1 MQTIKLRKFTV
12 LLHRY
17 IGIVVGLI
25 LIVVGL
31 TGSLLVF
38 NTEIEQFMVTQKF
51 GAVAPQ
57 EQRIPAEKI
66 LETAK
71 AAIANRPELKV
82 TGMVPPKEA
91 TSPWQARAFGE
102 PDSFAQV
109 FVNPYTGQV
118 MGVLDGKAN
127 IMQTILKLHYELLA
141 GDTGMKIAGIAG
153 LLMFVLGVTGLI
165 LWPGWRNLFSGLRIK
180 WKAHPQRFN
189 FDIHKVAGV
198 VAATFL
204 VFTGF
209 TGFAWNFSEVAY
221 PAIYAATFST
231 ESKEPVSKVISGKNT
246 IGLGEI
252 LQKADIAL
260 PGTTA
265 TWISIPNKPEEVFA
279 IYRKFPQDID
289 DFSNSVY
296 LDRYSGEV
304 LKIANAQN
312 SSLGDRVL
320 NSFSTLHY
328 GTFWGLP
335 TRILYIFV
343 GLAPLILLITGLN
356 MYRLRKWGKAIRKE
370 AIAQAERIERVE
382 ATK

>member
-1 MQTIKLRKFTV
+1 MKNTRLYKLTV
-12 LLHRY
+12 ILHRY

-38 NTEIEQFMVTQKF
+38 HTEIEQLMVAQKF
-51 GAVAPQ
+51 GAVVPQ
-57 EQRIPAEKI
+57 EQRIPVDRV

-71 AAIANRPELKV
+71 AAIANRPELKIS
-82 TGMVPPKEA
+82 GLVPPKDA

-109 FVNPYTGQV
+109 FVNPYTGTL
-118 MGVLDGKAN
+118 MGVLDRKAN

-141 GDTGMKIAGIAG
+141 GDTGLKIAGIAG

-204 VFTGF
+204 VLTGF

-221 PAIYAATFST
+221 PAIYAATFSA
-231 ESKEPVSKVISGKNT
+231 ESKEPVSKVISGKDT
-246 IGLGEI
+246 IALGEI
-252 LQKADIAL
+252 LQKADTAL
-260 PGTTA
+260 PGTIA
-265 TWISIPNKPEEVFA
+265 TWISIPTKPEEVFT

-304 LKIANAQN
+304 LKVANSRN

-328 GTFWGLP
+328 GTFWGLS

-356 MYRLRKWGKAIRKE
+356 MYRHRKWGKAIRKE
-370 AIAQAERIERVE
+370 VIAQAERVEHVE